1 MNGKN
6 SEKNANFFKQDL
18 SLILPCYNEK
28 DNLKP
33 VVESA
38 LKILKEIAREFEIII
53 VDDGS
58 TDGTGELAEELV
70 NIYPQVRLVQHPKNL
85 GYGSA
90 LRSGF
95 KKAKY
100 RWLFF
105 TDADQQFDLSEIKKL
120 LPYLEQ
126 SPLVIGYRQNRRDKF
141 HRRLLGELFS
151 FLMRNIFKIK
161 ARDVNCAFKIF
172 DRKILEG
179 VELKSPGALINAE
192 LLYRAKEKG
201 IEPIEVAVS
210 HFPRKTGK
218 PSGGSFRV
226 IFRAGWETI
235 RLIYHFWREKIQA
248 SRS

>member
-1 MNGKN
+1 MKN
-6 SEKNANFFKQDL
+6 QHPSITLNQGI
-18 SLILPCYNEK
+18 SLILPCHNEK

-38 LKILKEIAREFEIII
+38 LKTLKEIAREFEIII

-58 TDGTGELAEELV
+58 TDGTGELAEKLV
-70 NIYPQVRLVQHPKNL
+70 KTYPQVRLVQHPKNL

-100 RWLFF
+100 PWLFF

-120 LPYLEQ
+120 LPYLKQ
-126 SPLVIGYRQNRRDKF
+126 SPLVIGYRQTRQDKF
-141 HRRLLGELFS
+141 FRRILGKIFS
-151 FLMRNIFKIK
+151 FLMRKIFKIK

-179 VELKSPGALINAE
+179 VELTSPGALINTE
-192 LLYRAKEKG
+192 LLYRAKQKG

-248 SRS
+248 SCS